1 MSVLNRLALVIER
14 TDQPGTSLPAFEPLP
29 RYGQLVM
36 ISDLLSPL
44 EEIDALARRFA
55 AMGVKGHLLQVLD
68 PVEETLPF
76 EGRVRFEGL
85 ESEADLL
92 LSRVETIRS
101 QYTASLQRHRDGLMA
116 LTRSMGWT
124 FATHRT
130 DRATTTALLA
140 LYGALARPA
149 KV

>member
-1 MSVLNRLALVIER
+1 
-14 TDQPGTSLPAFEPLP
+14 
-29 RYGQLVM
+29 M

-76 EGRVRFEGL
+76 EGRIRFEGL
-85 ESEADLL
+85 ERETDLL

-101 QYTASLQRHRDGLMA
+101 QYTDKLQRHRDGLMA
-116 LTRSMGWT
+116 LTQSMGWT

-140 LYGALARPA
+140 LYTALARPA
-149 KV
+149 KM